1 MYFNLHIVD
10 IDEHVNG
17 INLFYKK
24 KKKELLITRERNCDY
39 NRAVLQ
45 SVLNLKL
52 LSTV

>member
-24 KKKELLITRERNCDY
+24 KKEGIVDYKREELWL
-39 NRAVLQ
+39 
-45 SVLNLKL
+45 
-52 LSTV
+52 